1 MINELL
7 PLVESFA
14 IYCKVSVQSAVRN
27 QLPEMGTYCIITTV
41 SPLPLSYNS
50 VICPG
55 VEEVIWP
62 HISGGFKILFLW
74 NPRIGLISWRVT
86 PDMPMEREIESLDV
100 KKKKKKNLFSSHFS
114 AAKNIRVLPVYWHCI
129 GISFPK
135 QLSETNLYT
144 LDNVSHFT
152 LS

>member
-14 IYCKVSVQSAVRN
+14 IYWKVSVQSAVRN

-41 SPLPLSYNS
+41 SPLLLSHNS

-86 PDMPMEREIESLDV
+86 PDMPMEREIESLNV
-100 KKKKKKNLFSSHFS
+100 KKKKKKKSFLFPFLCSEEHKSSAS
-114 AAKNIRVLPVYWHCI
+114 VLALHWDFISKATEWNKPVY
-129 GISFPK
+129 SR
-135 QLSETNLYT
+135 QR
-144 LDNVSHFT
+144 
-152 LS
+152 